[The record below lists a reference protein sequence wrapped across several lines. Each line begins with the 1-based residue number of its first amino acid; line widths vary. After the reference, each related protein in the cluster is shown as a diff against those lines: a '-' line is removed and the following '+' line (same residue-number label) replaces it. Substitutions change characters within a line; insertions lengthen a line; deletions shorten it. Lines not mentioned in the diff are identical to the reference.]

1 MKVVILDAPL
11 YAYLNNYSSKLN
23 GVQCYCYISFTI
35 LHYLSQ
41 HANIADSQDMISN
54 LLCVRYTKL
63 LCEHFNP
70 IRHMGGRLI
79 FKIYKSINEIFLY
92 SILSA
97 L

>member
-63 LCEHFNP
+63 LCEHFKRQTSNAL
-70 IRHMGGRLI
+70 RHILI
-79 FKIYKSINEIFLY
+79 SMVY
-92 SILSA
+92 SK
-97 L
+97 